1 MPNSGLPSKRET
13 LIYWKESNEGQGDD
27 EGVGTSLLSGK
38 AERDGT
44 IQPGKE
50 KAQWGILLISINT

>member
-1 MPNSGLPSKRET
+1 MK
-13 LIYWKESNEGQGDD
+13 KGQGDD
-27 EGVGTSLLSGK
+27 EGVGASLLSGK

-50 KAQWGILLISINT
+50 KAQWGILLMSINT